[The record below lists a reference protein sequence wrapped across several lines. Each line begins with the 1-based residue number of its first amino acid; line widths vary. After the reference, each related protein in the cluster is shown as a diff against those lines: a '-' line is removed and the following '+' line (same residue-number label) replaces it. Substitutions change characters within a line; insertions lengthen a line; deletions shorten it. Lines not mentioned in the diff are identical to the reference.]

1 MIDNALIPNRGGV
14 WIDAYSQSIMEDK
27 AGTITTKVSDSNN
40 YYVTDI
46 QPINALRGGGYYH
59 VLHRITTR
67 LVDAIL
73 CQSRKMGIFLILQY

>member
-1 MIDNALIPNRGGV
+1 
-14 WIDAYSQSIMEDK
+14 MEDK

-46 QPINALRGGGYYH
+46 QPINALRGGGYHH
-59 VLHRITTR
+59 VLQRITTR
-67 LVDAIL
+67 LVDKIL